1 LQGCEI
7 MKIVFM
13 GTPEFSV
20 PILEALNER
29 YEIVLVISQPNK
41 LKKKGQWVDTPVA
54 ATAKRL
60 ALPLYQPEKVGADVE
75 YIKSFQSDVLVTA
88 AFGQYIPSKVLA
100 LFKKTMNVHGS
111 LLPKYRGG
119 APIQRSIM
127 NGDKTTGITIIEMA
141 KKLDAGIMYAKREC
155 PILESDTS
163 STMFEKLSLVGRD
176 LLLEVIEDIFN
187 GTLTGEVQNEE
198 EVTYAPN
205 LTPEEEIIDFNRPA
219 KDIVHQIMGLSLDPG
234 ATILVKDTKLKVFRA
249 KVIPDTTASKPGT
262 VLSLKKQ
269 VLIKALDDAVS
280 LDLILVPG
288 KKMLPA
294 KDFVNGQ
301 KILKEFD
308 VI

>member
-1 LQGCEI
+1 
-7 MKIVFM
+7 MKIIFM

-20 PILEALNER
+20 PILEALHEK

-41 LKKKGQWVDTPVA
+41 LKKKGEWIDTPVA

-60 ALPLYQPEKVGADVE
+60 GLPLYQPEKVGADVE
-75 YIKSFQSDVLVTA
+75 YLKSFEADVLVTA

-155 PILESDTS
+155 PILESDTTS
-163 STMFEKLSLVGRD
+163 SMFEKLSLVGRD
-176 LLLEVIEDIFN
+176 LLLEVIEDIYN

-205 LTPEEEIIDFNRPA
+205 LMPEEEIIDFNRPA

-234 ATILVKDTKLKVFRA
+234 ATILVKDTKLKVFQA
-249 KVIPDTTASKPGT
+249 KVISDTSSYQPGT

-269 VLIKALDDAVS
+269 VLIKAIDDAVS

-288 KKMLPA
+288 KKMLSA
-294 KDFVNGQ
+294 RDFVNGQ

>member
-1 LQGCEI
+1 

-20 PILEALNER
+20 PILEALHKK

-41 LKKKGQWVDTPVA
+41 LKKKGQWIDTPVA

-60 ALPLYQPEKVGADVE
+60 GLPLYQPEKVGADVE
-75 YIKSFQSDVLVTA
+75 YIQSFQADVLVTA

-127 NGDKTTGITIIEMA
+127 NGDTKTGITIIEMA

-163 STMFEKLSLVGRD
+163 STMFEKLSYIGRD
-176 LLLEVIEDIFN
+176 LLLEVIEDIYT
-187 GTLTGEVQNEE
+187 GKLTGEVQNEE

-205 LTPEEEIIDFNRPA
+205 LTPEEEILDFNRPA

-234 ATILVKDTKLKVFRA
+234 ATILFKDVKLKVFQA
-249 KVIPDTTASKPGT
+249 KVVADASLNQPGT

-280 LDLILVPG
+280 LDLILIPG

-294 KDFVNGQ
+294 RDFVNGQ

>member
-1 LQGCEI
+1 

-20 PILEALNER
+20 PILEALHKK

-41 LKKKGQWVDTPVA
+41 LKKKGQWIDTPVA

-60 ALPLYQPEKVGADVE
+60 GLPLYQPEKVGADVE
-75 YIKSFQSDVLVTA
+75 FIQKAGGEVLVTA

-127 NGDKTTGITIIEMA
+127 NGDTVTGITIIEMA
-141 KKLDAGIMYAKREC
+141 KKLDAGVMYAKREC
-155 PILESDTS
+155 PILEEDTS
-163 STMFEKLSLVGRD
+163 STVFEKLSYIGRD
-176 LLLEVIEDIFN
+176 LLLDVIEDIYTGN
-187 GTLTGEVQNEE
+187 LSGEVQNED

-219 KDIVHQIMGLSLDPG
+219 RDIACQIRGLSLEPG
-234 ATILVKDTKLKVFRA
+234 ATIVFKDMKLKVFQA
-249 KVIPDTTASKPGT
+249 KVVADSSNHQPGT
-262 VLSLKKQ
+262 ILSLKKQ
-269 VLIKALDDAVS
+269 VLVKAKDDAVS

-301 KILKEFD
+301 KILKELD

>member
-1 LQGCEI
+1 

-13 GTPEFSV
+13 GTPEFAV
-20 PILEALNER
+20 PILEALHQK

-41 LKKKGQWVDTPVA
+41 LKKKGQLLDTPVA
-54 ATAKRL
+54 AAAKRL
-60 ALPLYQPEKVGADVE
+60 GLPLVQPEKVGADVE
-75 YIKSFQSDVLVTA
+75 FIKAAGGDVLVTA
-88 AFGQYIPSKVLA
+88 AFGQYIPSKVLS

-127 NGDKTTGITIIEMA
+127 NGDAVTGITIIEMA

-155 PILESDTS
+155 PILEEDTS
-163 STMFEKLSLVGRD
+163 STMFEKLSYIGRD
-176 LLLEVIEDIFN
+176 LLLEVIEDIYM
-187 GTLTGEVQNEE
+187 GKLIGEVQNEE

-205 LTPEEEIIDFNRPA
+205 LAPEEELIDFNHPA
-219 KDIVHQIMGLSLDPG
+219 KEIVSKIRGLSLDPG
-234 ATILVKDTKLKVFRA
+234 ASILYKDTKLKVFQA
-249 KVIPDTTASKPGT
+249 KVIPDASSHQPGT

-288 KKMLPA
+288 KKMLSA

>member
-1 LQGCEI
+1 

-20 PILEALNER
+20 PILEALHEK
-29 YEIVLVISQPNK
+29 YEIALVISQPNK
-41 LKKKGQWVDTPVA
+41 LKKKGEWIDTPVA

-60 ALPLYQPEKVGADVE
+60 GLPLYQPEKVGADVE
-75 YIKSFQSDVLVTA
+75 YIKSFEADVLVTA

-163 STMFEKLSLVGRD
+163 SSMFEKLSLVGRD
-176 LLLEVIEDIFN
+176 LLLEVIEDIYN
-187 GTLTGEVQNEE
+187 GNLTGEVQNEE

-219 KDIVHQIMGLSLDPG
+219 KDIVHQIMGLSLEPG
-234 ATILVKDTKLKVFRA
+234 ATILVKDTKLKVFQA
-249 KVIPDTTASKPGT
+249 KVISDTSSYQAGT

-294 KDFVNGQ
+294 RDFVNGQ

>member
-1 LQGCEI
+1 

-20 PILEALNER
+20 PILEALHKK

-41 LKKKGQWVDTPVA
+41 LKKKGQWIDTPVA

-60 ALPLYQPEKVGADVE
+60 GLPLYQPEKVGADVDF
-75 YIKSFQSDVLVTA
+75 IKEAGGDVLVTA

-119 APIQRSIM
+119 PPIQRSIM
-127 NGDKTTGITIIEMA
+127 NGDTVTGITIIEMA

-155 PILESDTS
+155 PILEEDTS
-163 STMFEKLSLVGRD
+163 STVFEKLSYIGRD
-176 LLLEVIEDIFN
+176 LLLDVIEDIYT
-187 GTLTGEVQNEE
+187 GKLSGEVQNEE

-205 LTPEEEIIDFNRPA
+205 LTPEEEIIDFNRSA
-219 KDIVHQIMGLSLDPG
+219 KDIVCQIRGLSLDPG
-234 ATILVKDTKLKVFRA
+234 ATILFKDMKLKVFQA
-249 KVIPDTTASKPGT
+249 KVVADSSDYQPGT
-262 VLSLKKQ
+262 ILSLKKQ
-269 VLIKALDDAVS
+269 VLVKAKDDAVS

-301 KILKEFD
+301 KILKELD

>member
-1 LQGCEI
+1 

-13 GTPEFSV
+13 GTPDFAV
-20 PILEALNER
+20 PILEALHKK

-41 LKKKGQWVDTPVA
+41 LKKKGQWIDTPVA

-60 ALPLYQPEKVGADVE
+60 GVPLYQPEKVGADVE
-75 YIKSFQSDVLVTA
+75 YIKSFQGDVLVTA

-127 NGDKTTGITIIEMA
+127 NGDTKTGITIIEMA

-155 PILESDTS
+155 PILDGDTS
-163 STMFEKLSLVGRD
+163 SMMFEKLSIIGRD
-176 LLLEVIEDIFN
+176 LLLEVIEDIYS
-187 GTLTGEVQNEE
+187 GKLIGEVQNEA

-219 KDIVHQIMGLSLDPG
+219 KDIVHQIMGLSLEPG
-234 ATILVKDTKLKVFRA
+234 ATILFKDLKLKVFQA
-249 KVIPDTTASKPGT
+249 KVVEDTSNHVPGT

-280 LDLILVPG
+280 LGLILIPG

>member
-1 LQGCEI
+1 

-13 GTPEFSV
+13 GTPDFAV
-20 PILEALNER
+20 PILEALHEK

-41 LKKKGQWVDTPVA
+41 LKKKGQWLDTPVA

-60 ALPLYQPEKVGADVE
+60 GLPLYQPEKVGADVE
-75 YIKSFQSDVLVTA
+75 YIRSFQGDVLVTA

-127 NGDKTTGITIIEMA
+127 NGDTKTGITIIEMA

-163 STMFEKLSLVGRD
+163 STMFEKLSKMGRD
-176 LLLEVIEDIFN
+176 LLLEVIEDIYT
-187 GTLTGEVQNEE
+187 GKLTGEVQNED

-219 KDIVHQIMGLSLDPG
+219 KDIVHQIMGLSLEPG
-234 ATILVKDTKLKVFRA
+234 ATIVFKDIKLKVFQA
-249 KVIPDTTASKPGT
+249 KVVEDT
-262 VLSLKKQ
+262 
-269 VLIKALDDAVS
+269 
-280 LDLILVPG
+280 
-288 KKMLPA
+288 
-294 KDFVNGQ
+294 
-301 KILKEFD
+301 
-308 VI
+308 

>member
-1 LQGCEI
+1 

-13 GTPEFSV
+13 GTPNFSV
-20 PILEALNER
+20 PILEALHDK

-41 LKKKGQWVDTPVA
+41 VKKKGKWIDTPVA
-54 ATAKRL
+54 SAAKRL
-60 ALPLYQPEKVGADVE
+60 GLPLYQPEKVGSDVDL
-75 YIKSFQSDVLVTA
+75 IRNASGDVLVTA
-88 AFGQYIPSKVLA
+88 AFGQYIPSKILA
-100 LFKKTMNVHGS
+100 LFKKTINVHGS

-127 NGDKTTGITIIEMA
+127 NGDKVTGITIIEMA
-141 KKLDAGIMYAKREC
+141 KKLDAGRMYAKKEC
-155 PILESDTS
+155 PILEEDTS
-163 STMFEKLSLVGRD
+163 SSIFEKLSYIGRD
-176 LLLEVIEDIFN
+176 LLLEVIEDIYAER
-187 GTLTGEVQNEE
+187 LPGEVQNEE

-205 LTPEEEIIDFNRPA
+205 LNPEEEIIDFHRPA
-219 KDIVHQIMGLSLDPG
+219 EEIVHQIRGLSLEPG
-234 ATILVKDTKLKVFRA
+234 ATILVRDTKIKVFQA
-249 KVIPDTTASKPGT
+249 KVIPDTSDYQPGT

-269 VLIKALDDAVS
+269 VLVKAQDHAVS

-301 KILKEFD
+301 KILKELD

>member
-1 LQGCEI
+1 

-13 GTPEFSV
+13 GTPEFAV
-20 PILEALNER
+20 PILEALHQK

-41 LKKKGQWVDTPVA
+41 LKKKGQLFDTPVA

-60 ALPLYQPEKVGADVE
+60 GLPLVQPEKVGADVE
-75 YIKSFQSDVLVTA
+75 FIKAAGGDVLVTA
-88 AFGQYIPSKVLA
+88 AFGQYIPSKVLS

-127 NGDKTTGITIIEMA
+127 NGDEVTGITIIEMA

-155 PILESDTS
+155 PILEEDTS
-163 STMFEKLSLVGRD
+163 STMFEKLSYIGRD
-176 LLLEVIEDIFN
+176 LLLEVIEDIYM
-187 GTLTGEVQNEE
+187 GKLIGEVQNEE

-205 LTPEEEIIDFNRPA
+205 LAPEEELIDFHHPA
-219 KDIVHQIMGLSLDPG
+219 KEIVSKIRGLSLDPG
-234 ATILVKDTKLKVFRA
+234 ASILYKDTKLKVFQA
-249 KVIPDTTASKPGT
+249 KVIPDASSHQPGT

-288 KKMLPA
+288 KRMLSA

>member
-1 LQGCEI
+1 

-13 GTPEFSV
+13 GTPDFAV
-20 PILEALNER
+20 PILRALNER
-29 YEIVLVISQPNK
+29 YEVVLVISQPNK
-41 LKKKGQWVDTPVA
+41 IKKKGTLLDTPVA
-54 ATAKRL
+54 ALAKEL
-60 ALPLYQPEKVGADVE
+60 GLPLYQPEKIGDGVD
-75 YIKSFQSDVLVTA
+75 YIKVFNADVLVTA
-88 AFGQYIPSKVLA
+88 AFGQYIPSSVLA

-127 NGDKTTGITIIEMA
+127 NGDRTTGITIIEMA
-141 KKLDAGIMYAKREC
+141 KKLDAGVMYAKREC
-155 PILESDTS
+155 PILDTDNS
-163 STMFEKLSLVGRD
+163 SSLFEKLAIIGRD
-176 LLLEVIEDIFN
+176 LLLEVIEDIY
-187 GTLTGEVQNEE
+187 LDRLKGEPQKEA

-205 LTPEEEIIDFNRPA
+205 LLPEEEIVSFNRPA
-219 KDIVHQIMGLSLDPG
+219 DKIVWQIKGLANNPG
-234 ATILVKDTKLKVFRA
+234 ATIIFNDIKLKVFDA
-249 KVIPDTTASKPGT
+249 KVVADNSKEKPGT

-269 VLIKALDDAVS
+269 VLIKALDNAVS

-288 KKMLPA
+288 KKMISA